1 VAGLGTVAALA
12 GALVSPTEATADA
25 EPADNFTV
33 DGGGDGVRWTSGD
46 RKFSMG
52 LTMRA
57 QMRYTAEIEDPES
70 TQSLQIRR
78 ARIKSVGWLFGES
91 FRYQL
96 ELGLSPRDMRFTD
109 QGATFTPLLDWFFEF
124 RHLRD
129 LTVRVGQ
136 SKLAYS
142 LTRVQSSG
150 DLQFVDRSPANGEFN
165 LDRDIAIDIRSYDFL
180 GLGRLR
186 YFAGAFLG
194 EGRDARGPTNFE
206 MGYFGRVEVYP
217 LGNDDTHG
225 YQVDFARTR
234 RARLMIAGAY
244 AFLDGGTR
252 ELGTRGDRPEDGG
265 TTDSHNVTVDTSLKV
280 AGLSVL
286 GEGFLRRT
294 RRVEP
299 EVPSPGILLAPG
311 RDGYGFSAQAGYL
324 MGVQPVE
331 FAARYGEVHPLR
343 FSPIQS
349 LRQPG
354 AALSWYVLE
363 HAVKLQLD
371 YHATFGPSV
380 PLGHAIRLQFQGS
393 I

>member
-1 VAGLGTVAALA
+1 M
-12 GALVSPTEATADA
+12 
-25 EPADNFTV
+25 
-33 DGGGDGVRWTSGD
+33 RWTSAN
-46 RKFSMG
+46 RRYSMG
-52 LTMRA
+52 LTLRA
-57 QMRYTAEIEDPES
+57 QMRYGAEIEDEKA

-78 ARIKSVGWLFGES
+78 ARIKSSGWLFGES
-91 FRYQL
+91 FGYQL
-96 ELGLSPRDMRFTD
+96 ELGLSPRDMRMTEN
-109 QGATFTPLLDWFFEF
+109 GATFTPLLDWYFEF

-129 LTVRVGQ
+129 LTIRVGQ

-150 DLQFVDRSPANGEFN
+150 DLQFVDRSPANAEFN
-165 LDRDIAIDIRSYDFL
+165 LDRDIALDIRSYDFL
-180 GLGRLR
+180 GIGRLR
-186 YFAGAFLG
+186 YFAGLFLG

-217 LGNDDTHG
+217 LGNDGTHG
-225 YQVDFARTR
+225 HQVDFARTR

-252 ELGTRGDRPEDGG
+252 ELGTRGDVPEDGG
-265 TTDSHNVTVDTSLKV
+265 TTDSHNATVDTSLKV
-280 AGLSVL
+280 AGFSLV
-286 GEGFLRRT
+286 GEGFHRRT

-299 EVPSPGILLAPG
+299 RVPSPGRLLDPG

-343 FSPIQS
+343 LAPIET

-354 AALSWYVLE
+354 GAVSWYVLE

-371 YHATFGPSV
+371 YHATVRSSA